1 MPAASDDG
9 APARAGSP
17 VARARGRGDPCDD
30 SGMTEFIHEA
40 RDGAVIT
47 LTLND
52 PDRRN
57 ALTNQSQW
65 DAVVDACERVRRD
78 PDIRCVILTGAGTAF
93 CAGGNVKDM
102 KDKAGIAAGS
112 PYSIRDGYRGG
123 IQRIPLALY
132 NLDVPTIA
140 AVNGAAI
147 GAGCDLA
154 CMCDIRIAS
163 DRARFAESFVKLGI
177 IPGDGGAWLLPR
189 TVGMSKAAEMTFTGD
204 MIDATEA
211 LACGLV
217 SKVVPPERLMDE
229 ARALAARIAANPGP
243 ALRMS
248 KRLMREGQHMRL
260 DSLLEMS
267 AAFQALAHH
276 TPEHEQALD
285 AFLASMKK

>member
-1 MPAASDDG
+1 MDQPF
-9 APARAGSP
+9 
-17 VARARGRGDPCDD
+17 VLE
-30 SGMTEFIHEA
+30 T
-40 RDGAVIT
+40 RDGGVVT

-57 ALTNQSQW
+57 ALSNQSQW
-65 DAVVDACERVRRD
+65 DAVVDACARVAAD
-78 PDIRCVILTGAGTAF
+78 PEVRCVILTGAGSAF
-93 CAGGNVKDM
+93 CAGGNVQDM
-102 KDKAGIAAGS
+102 KNKAGIAAGS
-112 PYSIRDGYRGG
+112 PYDIRDGYRRG

-132 NLDVPTIA
+132 HLDVPTIA
-140 AVNGAAI
+140 AVNGPAI

-189 TVGMSKAAEMTFTGD
+189 AVGMSKAAELAFTGD
-204 MIDATEA
+204 TIDAAEA

-217 SKVVPPERLMDE
+217 SRVVPAASLLDE

-243 ALRMS
+243 ALRMA

-260 DSLLEMS
+260 DSLLELS

-276 TPEHEQALD
+276 TPEHDRALD
-285 AFLASMKK
+285 AFLASMSKPRA